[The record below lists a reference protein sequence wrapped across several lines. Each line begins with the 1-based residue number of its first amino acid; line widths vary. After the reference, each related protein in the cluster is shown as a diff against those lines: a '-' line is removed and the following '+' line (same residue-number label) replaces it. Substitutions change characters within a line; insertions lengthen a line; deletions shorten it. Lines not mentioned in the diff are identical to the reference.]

1 MNLSPPKA
9 GISLGWRL
17 ALSMVLIISFVMGGI
32 SISQQLFELR
42 NDREMHRGLLKISLA
57 PLATRLEEATSAED
71 IVREVEKF
79 HEAYTRR
86 GYPAH
91 EVVLRDVTG
100 KKIVSTQSLE
110 KRNDDKGY
118 IRAEESIASSLFEGG
133 QGTLVVLKSIAEY
146 NDAVRRSWMLWAAHF
161 GATVGVTFLF
171 IFTAIYFQVT
181 KPVNRL
187 VRGVRKMEKGYGKP
201 INLDTG
207 SWEIRLLAWRFG
219 SMVQEMQITMT
230 HLLEAEHKS
239 RTLMTKIE
247 DCSLNLD
254 QQQPLATATAVVS
267 QTESSEYR
275 ALLAVC
281 EKLENLAPD
290 NPGAAQIGRDIWRN
304 EAREANNLG
313 FHILKARLED
323 AALRLMEPDVF
334 LNLDGSIRKLKA
346 SWQDWAEQY
355 RDVLNGLLE
364 EKSIPCTDVLFRV
377 KHTAGVWSKMQSK
390 ELSLEEIHDLFA
402 FRLIVPTEADCY
414 AALGV
419 IHNACKPIISRFKD
433 YIVRPKENGYR
444 SLHTCIITDGG
455 PIIEVQIRSVTMD
468 RQAERGD
475 AAHWLYKSGTDELDR
490 TPVAMHWWEKVRR
503 IIEISALRD

>member
-1 MNLSPPKA
+1 MNLSPPKP
-9 GISLGWRL
+9 GVSLGWRL

-32 SISQQLFELR
+32 SISQQLFELQ
-42 NDREMHRGLLKISLA
+42 NDREVHRELLKISLA
-57 PLATRLEEATSAED
+57 PLATRLEEATSVEAIIGE
-71 IVREVEKF
+71 VRKF
-79 HEAYTRR
+79 HEAYARK

-91 EVVLRDVTG
+91 EVVLRDVIG
-100 KKIVSTQSLE
+100 RKVVSARGTEAMSNGVE
-110 KRNDDKGY
+110 Y
-118 IRAEESIASSLFEGG
+118 IRAEVSVISPLFEGG
-133 QGTLVVLKSIAEY
+133 EGALVVLKSIAEY
-146 NDAVRRSWMLWAAHF
+146 NDRVRRSWMLWAAHF

-181 KPVNRL
+181 KPVGRL
-187 VRGVRKMEKGYGKP
+187 VRGVQKMEKGYGKP
-201 INLDTG
+201 VNLDTG
-207 SWEIRLLAWRFG
+207 SWEIRLLAWRFS

-230 HLLEAEHKS
+230 HLLEAEHKA
-239 RTLMTKIE
+239 RTLMMRIE
-247 DCSLNLD
+247 DCSFNLN
-254 QQQPLATATAVVS
+254 QQQPLVTATAVVS

-281 EKLENLAPD
+281 EKLENLVPD
-290 NPGAAQIGRDIWRN
+290 NPGAAQIGRDIWRK
-304 EAREANNLG
+304 EAQEANNLG

-323 AALRLMEPDVF
+323 AALRLTEPDTF
-334 LNLDGSIRKLKA
+334 RNLDGSIRKLKS

-355 RDVLNGLLE
+355 RDVFYRLLE
-364 EKSIPCTDVLFRV
+364 EKSIPCANVLFRV

-433 YIVRPKENGYR
+433 YIARPKANGYR
-444 SLHTCIITDGG
+444 SLHTCIIADGG
-455 PIIEVQIRSVTMD
+455 PTIEVQIRSVTMD

-475 AAHWLYKSGTDELDR
+475 AAHWLYKKDSHELDR
-490 TPVAMHWWEKVRR
+490 APVTMKWWKRVCQM
-503 IIEISALRD
+503 IGISTLRD